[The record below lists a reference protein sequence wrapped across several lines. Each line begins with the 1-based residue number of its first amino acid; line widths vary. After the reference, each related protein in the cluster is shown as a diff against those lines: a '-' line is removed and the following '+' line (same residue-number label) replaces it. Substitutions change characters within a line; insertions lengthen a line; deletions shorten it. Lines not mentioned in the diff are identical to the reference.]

1 MNYYFIIPFTEING
15 MQGQKVGN
23 MVFNAVQDNKNRWV
37 CSTNSIIEF
46 PELFAGHSFKVVGL
60 EHSDFPQIESPFL

>member
-1 MNYYFIIPFTEING
+1 MNYYFIIPFTEINR
-15 MQGQKVGN
+15 MQGQKVGS

-46 PELFAGHSFKVVGL
+46 PELFEGHSFQVVGL
-60 EHSDFPQIESPFL
+60 ELSDFPQAESLFI